1 MSKRE
6 VIIGAKYLPFS
17 KVIRS
22 GELIFVSGMVGRNE
36 DTHQIDFD
44 IKGQTN
50 QLLQNMQKLL
60 ENCGSSLDNLI
71 KITIYLTDMRYFS
84 EMNEEYSKHFS
95 TEKGF
100 PTRTC
105 VAVCSLPDK
114 DAKIEMDVIAE
125 AIK

>member
-6 VIIGAKYLPFS
+6 VIIGAKDLPFS
-17 KVIRS
+17 KVIRF

-44 IKGQTN
+44 IKGQTK

-60 ENCGSSLDNLI
+60 ENCGSSLDNSI

-95 TEKGF
+95 TENGF

-105 VAVCSLPDK
+105 VAIYSLPDK

-125 AIK
+125 VVK